1 MTNLKKNK
9 LLAVVLLFVV
19 IFQSGHAFQTI
30 YPALMYIPYIPAVI
44 ALVIILIDRECHS
57 LSNPQNLALWLF
69 MFMVL
74 ATAIV
79 NVESGTNYSYIQ
91 ITTLILAAYCIVKL
105 YSFKQMAECYL
116 VVMTVVSVVALIGYV
131 FLNNTSYLDFLPKV
145 ESINDMEYGVGVI
158 YNYLTM
164 VPDRNCGMFWEPGL
178 FATHLTIAMM
188 LELITKQRASALRII
203 LFSICIFTANSS
215 AGFVLWF
222 LCLILLFIRKRNT
235 IIGPIKNIFSVILLI
250 IAIGVV
256 INFDTILSETSL
268 GENEYFQKLYS
279 ESILDSTRS
288 NAIGHNL
295 ELFAT
300 APIFGVGYVTA
311 MSNIAYVADTSTTTF
326 LMSVFGILGS
336 AYTVFIIYGV
346 FKIKKLN
353 LLSKILVLAIIL
365 IIINKEPHHQILF
378 TWVLIFYLANGLSA
392 DVNSDKVNDNTVRG
406 RNEIKKL
413 F

>member
-1 MTNLKKNK
+1 M
-9 LLAVVLLFVV
+9 V
-19 IFQSGHAFQTI
+19 IFQIGHAFQTI

-131 FLNNTSYLDFLPKV
+131 FHNNTSYLDFLPKV

>member
-30 YPALMYIPYIPAVI
+30 YPALMYIPYIPAAI
-44 ALVIILIDRECHS
+44 ALLIILIDRECHS

-69 MFMVL
+69 MFMII

-79 NVESGTNYSYIQ
+79 SVESGTNYFYLQ
-91 ITTLILAAYCIVKL
+91 IATLILAAYCIVKL

-116 VVMTVVSVVALIGYV
+116 AVMTVVSVAALIGYV
-131 FLNNTSYLDFLPKV
+131 LLNNTSYLDFLPKIK
-145 ESINDMEYGVGVI
+145 SINDMEYGVGVI

-164 VPDRNCGMFWEPGL
+164 APDRNCGMFWEPGL

-188 LELITKQRASALRII
+188 LELITKQRASVLRII

-215 AGFVLWF
+215 AGFVIWF
-222 LCLILLFIRKRNT
+222 LCFILIFIRKRNA
-235 IIGPIKNIFSVILLI
+235 IMGPIKTIFSVILLI
-250 IAIGVV
+250 VAIGVV
-256 INFDTILSETSL
+256 INFDTILSETAL

-279 ESILDSTRS
+279 DSILDSTRS
-288 NAIGHNL
+288 NALGHNL

-353 LLSKILVLAIIL
+353 LLSKILVLAIML

-406 RNEIKKL
+406 RHEIKKL